1 MEYAVTRALPAGDI
15 SALRYAGRP
24 DRRSAAFSSVRN
36 GVVDASRLPGDDV
49 K

>member
-1 MEYAVTRALPAGDI
+1 MEYAVTRALPAEDI

-36 GVVDASRLPGDDV
+36 GVVDAPRLPGDDV